1 MDIRLQ
7 HYKSTH
13 KKQDSCSE
21 NILHPL
27 AKQSLSNMPDILVL
41 LSPKGG
47 STITQLQSSCTS
59 AASTTQNRICQ
70 VQIHQSKDRAWV
82 YGWCSNVSWHFNVAI
97 THSEKL
103 SRQSQ

>member
-13 KKQDSCSE
+13 QKQDSCSE

-27 AKQSLSNMPDILVL
+27 AKQSLSNMPDVLVL

-47 STITQLQSSCTS
+47 STITQLQSSCTT
-59 AASTTQNRICQ
+59 AASTTQNRI
-70 VQIHQSKDRAWV
+70 IRAKIEPGCMV
-82 YGWCSNVSWHFNVAI
+82 GVPM
-97 THSEKL
+97 
-103 SRQSQ
+103 